1 MKTDI
6 KAILFDID
14 DTLFDRKQAQL
25 KVLHKIVD
33 SLPEVF
39 STLDFHRVA
48 EASAESDRLTIAEFD
63 AGATSDGIRDR
74 RNKLLLK
81 ILGLPEI
88 IAPKL
93 SEIYIRELPVCD
105 APVAGAVQLIRE
117 LSGKYEL
124 GAVSNG
130 LPDVQY
136 GKLETIGVRNML
148 SCIVLSEEIGMRKPD
163 PKIFLYAARLLGR
176 QPDECLFVG
185 DSYTS
190 DIVGAKNAGMCACW
204 FNPAKSPIQS
214 EEIKPDFVV
223 NNLLD
228 IPALLK

>member
-1 MKTDI
+1 MKNKI
-6 KAILFDID
+6 KAILFDVD

-25 KVLHKIVD
+25 KVLHIIVD

-39 STLDFHRVA
+39 GALDFMRVA
-48 EASAESDRLTIAEFD
+48 EASAESDRLIIAEFD
-63 AGATSDGIRDR
+63 AGISSEGLRDR
-74 RNKLLLK
+74 RNRLFLN
-81 ILGLPEI
+81 ILGLPEN
-88 IAPKL
+88 IADRI
-93 SEIYIRELPVCD
+93 SEIYVRELPVCD
-105 APVAGAVQLIRE
+105 APVAGAVQLIGE

-136 GKLETIGVRNML
+136 GKLKTIGVRNML
-148 SCIVLSEEIGMRKPD
+148 SCIVLSEEVGMRKPD
-163 PKIFLYAARLLGR
+163 PKIFLHAVRLLGR

-190 DIVGAKNAGMCACW
+190 DMIGAKKAGMFTCW
-204 FNPAKSPIQS
+204 FNPAKSSIQS
-214 EEIKPDFVV
+214 EDIKPDFVV

-228 IPALLK
+228 IPVLLK

>member
-1 MKTDI
+1 MKNKI
-6 KAILFDID
+6 KAILFDVD

-25 KVLHKIVD
+25 KVLHIIVD

-39 STLDFHRVA
+39 GALDFMRVA
-48 EASAESDRLTIAEFD
+48 EASAESDRLIIAEFD
-63 AGATSDGIRDR
+63 AGAPSDGLRDR
-74 RNKLLLK
+74 RNKLLLR
-81 ILGLPEI
+81 ILGLPKN

-93 SEIYIRELPVCD
+93 SEIYVRELPACD
-105 APVAGAVQLIRE
+105 TPVTGAVQLIRE

-124 GAVSNG
+124 AAVSNG

-136 GKLETIGVRNML
+136 GKLKTIGVRDML
-148 SCIVLSEEIGMRKPD
+148 SCIVLSEEVGMRKPD
-163 PKIFLYAARLLGR
+163 PKILLYAAKLLGYR
-176 QPDECLFVG
+176 PDECLVIG
-185 DSYTS
+185 DSYSS
-190 DIVGAKNAGMCACW
+190 DIVGANKAGMYTCW
-204 FNPAKSPIQS
+204 FNPAKLPVQS

>member
-1 MKTDI
+1 MKNKI
-6 KAILFDID
+6 KDILFDVD

-39 STLDFHRVA
+39 GPLDFMRVA

-63 AGATSDGIRDR
+63 TGAPSDGLRDR
-74 RNKLLLK
+74 RSKLLLR

-93 SEIYIRELPVCD
+93 SEIYVRELPVCD
-105 APVAGAVQLIRE
+105 TPVEGAVQLIKE
-117 LSGKYEL
+117 LSGKYGL

-163 PKIFLYAARLLGR
+163 PRIFLHAVRLLGR

-185 DSYTS
+185 DSYIS
-190 DIVGAKNAGMCACW
+190 DIIGAKKAGLYTCW
-204 FNPAKSPIQS
+204 FNPANSPIQS

-223 NNLLD
+223 DDLLD

>member
-1 MKTDI
+1 MKNKL
-6 KAILFDID
+6 KAILFDVD

-25 KVLHKIVD
+25 NVLHIIVD

-39 STLDFHRVA
+39 NTLDFNRVA

-93 SEIYIRELPVCD
+93 SQIYVRELPACD
-105 APVAGAVQLIRE
+105 TPVTGAIQLIRE

-136 GKLETIGVRNML
+136 GKLKNIGVRDML
-148 SCIVLSEEIGMRKPD
+148 SCIVLSEEVGMRKPD
-163 PKIFLYAARLLGR
+163 PEIFLYTVRLLGR

-185 DSYTS
+185 DSYIS
-190 DIVGAKNAGMCACW
+190 DITGAKKAGLYTCW
-204 FNPAKSPIQS
+204 FNRVGALPPDN
-214 EEIKPDFVV
+214 ELKPDYVV
-223 NNLLD
+223 TNLLQ
-228 IPALLK
+228 ILELLK